1 MSADKGELLQSL
13 RIERSEIGMAVDKG
27 ELLQSLRIERSEI
40 GIAADKG
47 DLLHS
52 LRIERSD
59 ALPKPAPRRR
69 LPVWIAAAVALAA
82 VVGPLGLF
90 AFPSSVPFSVHL
102 PFSVRLPSSIDVP
115 SWVHLPSSIHLPFSS
130 ERQEARD
137 SATPLPPPP
146 PPPVAVAPPPPP
158 ALVASGY
165 VVARRTATVA
175 AEVTAKVVDVPITEG
190 MVVKKGDVLAQLDS
204 VLPERD
210 LALART
216 RADAAEAAIAATAA
230 NLADAERIMNR
241 NLRLQV
247 GVSVT
252 EADLTAS
259 QAKAGMLRA
268 QLKQNQAQFET
279 AKQDVRHAAEVV
291 DQYTIHAPFGGVVVA
306 RDAQPGEMISPLSV
320 GGFTRTGICTL
331 VDMDSIEVD
340 VDVNESFIGRV
351 HPGMPVSVVLDAYP
365 DWTIPAS
372 VIGIVP
378 QANRDKGTVKVRI
391 RINKKDPRIL
401 PDMSA
406 KVSFQDTR
414 TASGTSA
421 EKVAAEN

>member
-1 MSADKGELLQSL
+1 VTPARSSSPAALAKDINLGEIGMSADKAELLQSL
-13 RIERSEIGMAVDKG
+13 RIERSEIGMAADKG
-27 ELLQSLRIERSEI
+27 E
-40 GIAADKG
+40 
-47 DLLHS
+47 LLHS

-59 ALPKPAPRRR
+59 AVPKPAPRRR
-69 LPVWIAAAVALAA
+69 SPVWITAVLALAA
-82 VVGPLGLF
+82 VVGPFGLL
-90 AFPSSVPFSVHL
+90 AFQSSIHL
-102 PFSVRLPSSIDVP
+102 PFAVD
-115 SWVHLPSSIHLPFSS
+115 LPSSIHLPSSIRLPFSS
-130 ERQEARD
+130 DRQEARD
-137 SATPLPPPP
+137 SATPIPPP

-165 VVARRTATVA
+165 VVARRMATVA

-279 AKQDVRHAAEVV
+279 AKEDVKHAAEVV
-291 DQYTIHAPFGGVVVA
+291 DQYTIHAPFGGVVVE
-306 RDAQPGEMISPLSV
+306 RDAQPGEMISPFSV

-351 HPGMPVSVVLDAYP
+351 HPGIPVSVVLDAYP
-365 DWTIPAS
+365 DWTIPGS
-372 VIGIVP
+372 VIGVVP
-378 QANRDKGTVKVRI
+378 QANREKGTVKVRI
-391 RINKKDPRIL
+391 GINKKDPRIL

-406 KVSFQDTR
+406 KVSFEDTR
-414 TASGTSA
+414 TASGSSA
-421 EKVAAEN
+421 EKSTAGN

>member
-1 MSADKGELLQSL
+1 MSADKAELLQSL
-13 RIERSEIGMAVDKG
+13 RIERSEIGMA
-27 ELLQSLRIERSEI
+27 
-40 GIAADKG
+40 AADKG
-47 DLLHS
+47 ELLHS

-59 ALPKPAPRRR
+59 AFPKSAPRRR
-69 LPVWIAAAVALAA
+69 SPVWIAALVALAA
-82 VVGPLGLF
+82 VVGPLGLL
-90 AFPSSVPFSVHL
+90 AF
-102 PFSVRLPSSIDVP
+102 
-115 SWVHLPSSIHLPFSS
+115 PSSIHLPFSVHLPFAVDLPAS
-130 ERQEARD
+130 VHLPSSIRLPFSSDRQEARD
-137 SATPLPPPP
+137 SATPIPAP

-165 VVARRTATVA
+165 VVARRMATVA
-175 AEVTAKVVDVPITEG
+175 AEVTAKVVDVPIIEG

-241 NLRLQV
+241 NLRLQL

-291 DQYTIHAPFGGVVVA
+291 DQYTIHAPFGGVVVS

-414 TASGTSA
+414 TASGTSPK
-421 EKVAAEN
+421 KVPPRTDPE

>member
-1 MSADKGELLQSL
+1 
-13 RIERSEIGMAVDKG
+13 
-27 ELLQSLRIERSEI
+27 
-40 GIAADKG
+40 
-47 DLLHS
+47 
-52 LRIERSD
+52 
-59 ALPKPAPRRR
+59 
-69 LPVWIAAAVALAA
+69 
-82 VVGPLGLF
+82 
-90 AFPSSVPFSVHL
+90 
-102 PFSVRLPSSIDVP
+102 
-115 SWVHLPSSIHLPFSS
+115 
-130 ERQEARD
+130 
-137 SATPLPPPP
+137 
-146 PPPVAVAPPPPP
+146 VAPPPPP

-165 VVARRTATVA
+165 VVARRMATVA

-241 NLRLQV
+241 NLRLTL

-351 HPGMPVSVVLDAYP
+351 HPGMPVSVALDAYP

-406 KVSFQDTR
+406 KVSFEETR
-414 TASGTSA
+414 AASGTST